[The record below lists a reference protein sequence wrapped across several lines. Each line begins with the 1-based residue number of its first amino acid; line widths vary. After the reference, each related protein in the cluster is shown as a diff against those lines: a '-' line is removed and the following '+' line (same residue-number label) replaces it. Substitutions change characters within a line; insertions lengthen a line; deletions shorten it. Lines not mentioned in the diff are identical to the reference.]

1 MSAAPALPRSSWQ
14 ALAASAAL
22 AVTGLMLIDLPAD
35 SSARA
40 DAVKAIFAQPAGHR
54 GTPQAI
60 GTQP

>member
-1 MSAAPALPRSSWQ
+1 MPAALALSPSSWQ
-14 ALAASAAL
+14 VLAASAAL

-40 DAVKAIFAQPAGHR
+40 EAVKAIFAQPARHR